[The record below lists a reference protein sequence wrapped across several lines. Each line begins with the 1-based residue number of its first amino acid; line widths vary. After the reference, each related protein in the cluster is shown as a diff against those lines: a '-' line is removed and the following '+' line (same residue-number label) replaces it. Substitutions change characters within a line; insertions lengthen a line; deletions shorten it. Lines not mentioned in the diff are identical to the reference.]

1 MYKKRWEKDL
11 ALTLAGVLAAGMI
24 HIAAPVQAAD
34 TGSPNDQYMEEMQ
47 VQDVSANVS
56 SSANASPSPSA
67 NASPSPLASP
77 SPSPSANASPSPS
90 ASVSP
95 SPSANVSPSP
105 SANVSPSPSA
115 NVSPSPS
122 ANASPSPSAN
132 VSPSPSANA
141 SPSPSANVSPSPS
154 ASPSPTVSSS
164 PHPTASPK
172 PSQTVP
178 AVKKKVTQNLKAR
191 YTSKKMLRKTVGD
204 RVKQKITGA
213 KTKVVYTSSDKKV
226 AKITKV
232 NCERGNWCEITCVG
246 AGKAVITAR
255 AKANSKYK
263 AASKSFTLYVSPQK
277 AKVVSLR
284 SDRSGQVTIKSS
296 DAAKGCDGYQ
306 IYYKHDG
313 KLVKRQVKGRKPL
326 NYTIKNLKSGKNIR
340 VRIRTYRVRKG
351 TTYYGKYSAWK
362 TLDRVR

>member
-67 NASPSPLASP
+67 NASPSP
-77 SPSPSANASPSPS
+77 
-90 ASVSP
+90 
-95 SPSANVSPSP
+95 

-132 VSPSPSANA
+132 VSPSPSANV
-141 SPSPSANVSPSPS
+141 SPSPSVNVSPSPSVNVSPSPSPTAGPSPS
-154 ASPSPTVSSS
+154 ASPSPR
-164 PHPTASPK
+164 PTASPK

-178 AVKKKVTQNLKAR
+178 VVKKKATQNLKAR

>member
-11 ALTLAGVLAAGMI
+11 ALALAGVLAAGMI

-67 NASPSPLASP
+67 NASPSP
-77 SPSPSANASPSPS
+77 
-90 ASVSP
+90 
-95 SPSANVSPSP
+95 

-132 VSPSPSANA
+132 VSPSPSANV
-141 SPSPSANVSPSPS
+141 SPSPSVNVSPSPSVNVSPSPSPTAGPSPS
-154 ASPSPTVSSS
+154 ASPSPR
-164 PHPTASPK
+164 PTASPK

-178 AVKKKVTQNLKAR
+178 AVKKKATQNLKAR